1 MRLLHAIAIALLLI
15 ALPASAQ
22 RAPLPRPAIAEVPA
36 AQLPAEARATIALI
50 QSKGPF
56 PYAKDG
62 SVFGNREGILPKQPR
77 GYYREYTVKTPGQRN
92 RGARRIVAG
101 RGGELYYTED
111 HYTSFR
117 RIRE

>member
-1 MRLLHAIAIALLLI
+1 MNAWRLLLAAFLVAMAIV
-15 ALPASAQ
+15 PAAAQ
-22 RAPLPRPAIAEVPA
+22 RGPHDAIAEVHA
-36 AQLPAEARATIALI
+36 SQLPPEAHHTVALI
-50 QSKGPF
+50 RSKGPF

-62 SVFGNREGILPKQPR
+62 SVFGNREGLLPRQPR

-111 HYTSFR
+111 HYNRFR